1 MDIAAISSALGSV
14 KAAIELTGGILRSGS
29 SLEKAEL
36 KLKLSEIITL
46 LSETNIKITQLNEI
60 IQGKDQKI
68 KELEISLTNKSK
80 VKKFVEA
87 YFEITEEGENIGD
100 PYCMYC
106 WENHFKLIH
115 LMNNQ
120 GDRRKY
126 YCPHCNNIVM
136 SGSVSW
142 PKDYFKK

>member
-14 KAAIELTGGILRSGS
+14 KAAIELTGGILRSSS

-68 KELEISLTNKSK
+68 KELETSLINKSK
-80 VKKFVEA
+80 VKKFGEA
-87 YFEITEEGENIGD
+87 YFEITEEGKNIGD

-126 YCPHCNNIVM
+126 CCPHCNNIVM
-136 SGSVSW
+136 SGRVSF